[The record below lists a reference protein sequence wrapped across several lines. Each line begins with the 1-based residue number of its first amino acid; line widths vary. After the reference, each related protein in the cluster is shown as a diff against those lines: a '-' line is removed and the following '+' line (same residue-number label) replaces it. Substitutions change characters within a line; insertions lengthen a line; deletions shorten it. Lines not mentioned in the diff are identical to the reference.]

1 MRESAH
7 RCARIDAKKRR
18 GARIESRETD
28 EGGRRMASAWNT
40 KKKSNSAMKEKE
52 LGDVTPSRK
61 RTKRMKPAFDAELT
75 DEVRNQNAISGNG
88 RRWKFV
94 MTITQNF

>member
-1 MRESAH
+1 MQFLEMDKGGRGT
-7 RCARIDAKKRR
+7 RIQSL
-18 GARIESRETD
+18 EMD

-52 LGDVTPSRK
+52 LGAVTQSRK

-75 DEVRNQNAISGNG
+75 DEVRRDNIPRKRTLEG
-88 RRWKFV
+88 R
-94 MTITQNF
+94 M